1 MQHSE
6 RKHAKLSASGA
17 ERWTQCPG
25 SVKLSEGIPDRDSPW
40 SLEGTR
46 AHEVLEN
53 VLRGVIQNS
62 KSTPD
67 RHSGIPREMLQ
78 HVLNTARFVFSIH
91 TQHPHS
97 ELLVEDRISLD
108 FIHPDMWGTFDAAVV
123 DHFGILHVFDFKY
136 GAGHPVSPEQN
147 LQAIFYGLGLAHA
160 YDYNF
165 EKIRLWIIQ
174 PRIPNYQGPA
184 FWDLSVHR
192 LRSYIRVFAEA
203 VRAIE
208 QPDPALREGPHCFF
222 CKAKAIC
229 PLKRQ
234 SKMAQGKLIF
244 KPVKE

>member
-136 GAGHPVSPEQN
+136 GAG
-147 LQAIFYGLGLAHA
+147 
-160 YDYNF
+160 
-165 EKIRLWIIQ
+165 IR
-174 PRIPNYQGPA
+174 Y
-184 FWDLSVHR
+184 
-192 LRSYIRVFAEA
+192 
-203 VRAIE
+203 
-208 QPDPALREGPHCFF
+208 
-222 CKAKAIC
+222 
-229 PLKRQ
+229 RQ
-234 SKMAQGKLIF
+234 SKIFRQFSMAWVWRTRTTTISRKFDFGLSSRVSRITRVRLFGIYQFIDYALIYEF
-244 KPVKE
+244 LPKRSVQSNSPIPR